1 MVAWYNKYMNPELPQ
16 VRPNIETA
24 PQIPGSVEY
33 SPEQPQQNSELQK
46 TSTLETASVP
56 ASNDLQLNVPATLPV
71 VSPDPQASTDDNQL
85 SVVADEDTPLVAADD
100 DLIEKEW
107 VDKLKK
113 IVALT
118 KDDPYER
125 NRVITQLQADYL
137 KKRYN
142 KTLGQKVE

>member
-16 VRPNIETA
+16 VRPTIENA

-33 SPEQPQQNSELQK
+33 SPEQSQQSSEMQK
-46 TSTLETASVP
+46 AVEAAPSP
-56 ASNDLQLNVPATLPV
+56 APVDLQQGVPMTLPV
-71 VSPDPQASTDDNQL
+71 VAPDPVVPTTDSQASIVNDD
-85 SVVADEDTPLVAADD
+85 DTPLVAADD

>member
-1 MVAWYNKYMNPELPQ
+1 MVAWYNEYMNPELPQ
-16 VRPNIETA
+16 VRPTIENA

-46 TSTLETASVP
+46 AIESAPSSTP
-56 ASNDLQLNVPATLPV
+56 ADLQQNIPMTLPV
-71 VSPDPQASTDDNQL
+71 VAPAPTTPTDDGQT
-85 SVVADEDTPLVAADD
+85 SVVADDDTPLVAADD

-118 KDDPYER
+118 RDDPYER

-142 KTLGQKVE
+142 KTLGQRVE